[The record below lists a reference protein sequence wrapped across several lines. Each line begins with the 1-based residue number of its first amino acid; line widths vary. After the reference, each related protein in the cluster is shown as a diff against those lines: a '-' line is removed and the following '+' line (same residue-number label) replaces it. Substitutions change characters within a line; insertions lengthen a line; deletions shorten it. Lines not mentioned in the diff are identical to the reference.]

1 MTRDEAQRSIQPFY
15 EAVTYGNF
23 MNSYIQVTTTTE
35 TREEA
40 QKIARCLVEQKLA
53 ACAQIA
59 GPITSTYR
67 WKGKVE
73 TAEEWLCLI
82 KTQESLYS
90 ELEKTIIGLHSY
102 ETPEIIAVPI
112 IKGSREY
119 LSWLKNETEK
129 LDLKVEA

>member
-1 MTRDEAQRSIQPFY
+1 
-15 EAVTYGNF
+15 

-53 ACAQIA
+53 ACAQISE
-59 GPITSTYR
+59 PITSIYR

-73 TAEEWLCLI
+73 TTEEWLCVI
-82 KTQESLYS
+82 KTQERLYQ
-90 ELEKTIIGLHSY
+90 EVEKVIISLHSY

-112 IKGSREY
+112 IKGSRDY
-119 LSWLKNETEK
+119 LSWLQNETEN
-129 LDLKVEA
+129 